1 MVKIFTIFLLFISL
15 DLFAQ
20 FVEGQ
25 ILIYGTNKPLAN
37 ATIYYEGIY
46 KGGISDK
53 HGIFTGIYLGSRM
66 HYIRSLYNDQLRQE
80 GDTLLNLAGKSR
92 DYNGLVVD
100 QENGRTLP
108 AYLKKE

>member
-1 MVKIFTIFLLFISL
+1 MIKIFTIFLLFISL

-25 ILIYGTNKPLAN
+25 ILIYGPNKPLAN

-53 HGIFTGIYLGSRM
+53 HGIFKLVS
-66 HYIRSLYNDQLRQE
+66 
-80 GDTLLNLAGKSR
+80 AGTTKVPR
-92 DYNGLVVD
+92 AETWFG
-100 QENGRTLP
+100 
-108 AYLKKE
+108 